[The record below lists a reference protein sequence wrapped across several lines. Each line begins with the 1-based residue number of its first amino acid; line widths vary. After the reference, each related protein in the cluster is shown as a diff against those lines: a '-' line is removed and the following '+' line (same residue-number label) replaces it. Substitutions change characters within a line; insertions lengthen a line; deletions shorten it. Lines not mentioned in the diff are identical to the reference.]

1 MNRLLSTLLSLIVLT
16 FGIFAQETER
26 PQIGLVLSGGGA
38 KGLAHVGILQALDSA
53 GLNIDY
59 ITGTSMGAIIA
70 AMYASGYTGNEIER
84 VAREMDWM
92 DAIMSPNIKFKDLT
106 IDEQD
111 ETNNYIIEVPID
123 KGLKFKISTGIFE
136 PAEVMYILQKTFFPM
151 YKYKDFSKLPI
162 PFKCVATDLRDGS
175 AVVFDKGD
183 LAFATRSSMAIPGVF
198 AATEYKGTKLVDGG
212 IVRNFPVQDVR
223 DMGADYVIGVNLFS
237 GLTDPSE
244 LSDMMS
250 IMNQII
256 NFRDAHD
263 LVVEKSICD
272 MIIEPDVTGFSAG
285 SFGSAD
291 SIFAIGKN
299 IGNEFYPL
307 FKQIADSLKA
317 RYGDDYKYEHKMP
330 EHYNKVCVRDF
341 DVKGLVHTSK
351 ATLISSLGLSKGG
364 RYSVDELNDAIRHA
378 YTSRYYDN
386 IRYELQAV
394 DDKDGV
400 CMKIIVDELPMSFL
414 NIALGYDSFTNASL
428 ILGITRK
435 NLMGK
440 RSRSDVKLAISQN
453 VQLHASHRLNY
464 SESYSKFVEG
474 NFSFKNFDIP
484 VYSST
489 SSRKESQ
496 YDYNHTRFGI
506 TAGKRTDQ
514 DADLRAAMGYEF
526 FHLTP
531 DVSSDTVPYKGT
543 IHNFSIN
550 LERRISTFE
559 RKYLPQQGFSI
570 DVNAYMVLKP
580 HYNLRNMPWLKSEN
594 VYRLT
599 FEGLFLQRLR
609 DNLTLFEGIDVAAS
623 YGDKVF
629 VHNTFLGGSHKFL
642 PSHFT
647 FTGMATAS
655 RQESTLSVVKL
666 GAQYRLIAE
675 LYAILQANAA
685 VSFRSIDYY
694 FDTLRSFYPT
704 SHIIG
709 FSGTLAYNLSR
720 MPFELSMLY
729 TPDYKFGLNVHVGF
743 YF

>member
-1 MNRLLSTLLSLIVLT
+1 MNRLIATLFALIILSFSM
-16 FGIFAQETER
+16 FAQNTER
-26 PQIGLVLSGGGA
+26 PKIGLVLSGGGA

-59 ITGTSMGAIIA
+59 ITGTSMGSIIA

-84 VAREMDWM
+84 IAREMDWM
-92 DAIMSPNIKFKDLT
+92 DAIMSANIKFKDLT

-111 ETNNYIIEVPID
+111 ETNNYIVEVPID
-123 KGLKFKISTGIFE
+123 KGMKFKISTGIFE

-151 YKYKDFSKLPI
+151 YKYKDFTKLPI

-198 AATEYKGTKLVDGG
+198 AATEYKDTKLVDGG

-237 GLTDPSE
+237 GLTKPSE

-250 IMNQII
+250 IMNQIV

-263 LVVEKSICD
+263 LVHEKSICD
-272 MIIEPDVTGFSAG
+272 MVIEPDVTGFSAG

-291 SIFAIGKN
+291 SIFAIGKS
-299 IGNEFYPL
+299 IGDEFYPL
-307 FKQIADSLKA
+307 FKQMADSLSA
-317 RYGDDYKYEHKMP
+317 RYPDYKYVHVMP
-330 EHYNKVCVRDF
+330 EHYDKVCVRDF
-341 DVKGLVHTSK
+341 EVKGLVHTSK
-351 ATLISSLGLSKGG
+351 ATLISSLGLSKNGH
-364 RYSVDELNDAIRHA
+364 YTVDELNDAIRHA
-378 YTSRYYDN
+378 YSSRYYDN
-386 IRYELQAV
+386 IRYELQSV

-400 CMKIIVDELPMSFL
+400 CMKLIVEELPLGFL

-428 ILGITRK
+428 ILGVTRK

-440 RSRSDVKLAISQN
+440 RSRSDIKLAISQN
-453 VQLHASHRLNY
+453 MQLSASHRLNY

-496 YDYNHTRFGI
+496 YDYNHIRFGV

-514 DADLRAAMGYEF
+514 DADLRASLGYEF
-526 FHLTP
+526 FHLAP

-543 IHNFSIN
+543 IHNLSVN
-550 LERRISTFE
+550 LTRRISTFE

-570 DVNAYMVLKP
+570 DVNAYFALKP
-580 HYNLRNMPWLKSEN
+580 RYNLRNMPWLERDN

-599 FEGLFLQRLR
+599 FEGLFLQQVRDRL
-609 DNLTLFEGIDVAAS
+609 TISEGLDLAAT

-629 VHNTFLGGSHKFL
+629 VHDTYLGGSHKFL

-655 RQESTLSVVKL
+655 RQESTMGVFKL
-666 GAQYRLIAE
+666 GAQYRLVAE
-675 LYAILQANAA
+675 LYAIVQANAA
-685 VSFRSIDYY
+685 VTFHSVDYY

-729 TPDYKFGLNVHVGF
+729 TPDYKFGMNVHVGF